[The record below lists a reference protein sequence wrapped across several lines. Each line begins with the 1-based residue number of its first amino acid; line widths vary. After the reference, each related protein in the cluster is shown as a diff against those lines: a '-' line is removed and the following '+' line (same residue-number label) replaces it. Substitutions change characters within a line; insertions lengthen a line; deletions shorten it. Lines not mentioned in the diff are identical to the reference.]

1 MVRRGYKEGKGER
14 MWGVGNE
21 GRMIMGCVGEGVMKN
36 KEGRWKGGY
45 WGVWGRVNRVEDL

>member
-1 MVRRGYKEGKGER
+1 MRRGYKEGKGER

-36 KEGRWKGGY
+36 KEGRWKWGY